1 MPHYHLEENQPCPPR
16 CSARAPAVR
25 PSLSRVG
32 GARAGRRAHLALV
45 EHLQLRDSGDDELP
59 RGVGPAPRRQGV
71 PEAGQRLQTLQ
82 LVQLVDERPLRPNGR
97 RSAGVTSFRL
107 TFHITGLAPEGRRGW
122 FRPRRR
128 RRAAPGS
135 ALLV

>member
-1 MPHYHLEENQPCPPR
+1 M
-16 CSARAPAVR
+16 
-25 PSLSRVG
+25 G

-45 EHLQLRDSGDDELP
+45 EDLQLRDSGDDELP
-59 RGVGPAPRRQGV
+59 RGVSPAPRRQGV

-97 RSAGVTSFRL
+97 RSVGVTSFRL